1 MTEFTQADSFA
12 NPAVQRCPFPL
23 IERLHAEAPVYV
35 DPLTGFYI
43 VTRYDDIGAISAD
56 PVTFTNKTSL
66 IMGKSH
72 SPVAAEL
79 NRRYAERGFARI
91 HTLVTNDPPEHGKF
105 RAVVDKIFSPSFV
118 KSLEPYI
125 TQVATALLD
134 EFVASGETD
143 LLHAFCLKLPMFV
156 IADQLGVPRDEW
168 RRFKAWSDAEI
179 EAINPALPAERD
191 LELCELLIEAQ
202 NYLYD
207 RAKEFRDAP
216 ENKLLSMLAHAEVD
230 GRPIAP
236 EELVGI
242 AEQLLVAGNETTTSA
257 LAIAAATL
265 IREPAVAAR
274 LHEDRSKIGPFVE
287 EVLRLHAP
295 SPHLYREALVDTEV
309 GGVAIP
315 KGATLQLSYLAGN
328 RDPSHYGCPAD
339 LDLDRTGVK
348 NHLAF
353 GRGIHF
359 CIGNQLA
366 RAELRI
372 AVGLLLD
379 RLPGLRF
386 SPDHPEP
393 QFAESYH
400 VHTLDQ
406 LHVVFDG
413 ERVTA

>member
-1 MTEFTQADSFA
+1 MNDFSPADSFA
-12 NPAVQRCPFPL
+12 NPDVQRCPFPL
-23 IERLHAEAPVYV
+23 IEKLHAEAPVYV

-43 VTRYDDIGAISAD
+43 VTRFADIRAVSAA
-56 PVTFTNKTSL
+56 PGIFSNKTAL
-66 IMGKSH
+66 IMGKVH
-72 SPVAAEL
+72 SPAFAEMT
-79 NRRYAERGFARI
+79 RRFAERGFPRI

-118 KSLEPYI
+118 RSLEPYI
-125 TQVATALLD
+125 KQVANELIDSFAAD
-134 EFVASGETD
+134 GKVD
-143 LLHAFCLKLPMFV
+143 LLQEFCLKLPMFV
-156 IADQLGVPRDEW
+156 ISDQLGVPRSEW
-168 RRFKAWSDAEI
+168 RRFKMWSDAEI
-179 EAINPALPAERD
+179 ESINPALPAERD

-207 RAKEFRDAP
+207 RAREYRAAP
-216 ENKLLSMLAHAEVD
+216 ENKLLSRLAHAEVD

-257 LAIAAATL
+257 IAIAAWTL
-265 IREPAVAAR
+265 MRKPEVKALLLGER
-274 LHEDRSKIGPFVE
+274 DKIGAFVE

-295 SPHLYREALVDTEV
+295 SPHLYREALVDTEL

-328 RDPSHYGCPAD
+328 RDPEHYQCPD
-339 LDLDRTGVK
+339 RIDLDRAGIRS
-348 NHLAF
+348 HLAF

-359 CIGNQLA
+359 CIGSQLA

-372 AVGLLLD
+372 ALGLLLD
-379 RLPGLRF
+379 RLPDMALDPG
-386 SPDHPEP
+386 
-393 QFAESYH
+393 FAEPGFAASYH

-406 LHVVFDG
+406 LHVVFTPQQIG
-413 ERVTA
+413 